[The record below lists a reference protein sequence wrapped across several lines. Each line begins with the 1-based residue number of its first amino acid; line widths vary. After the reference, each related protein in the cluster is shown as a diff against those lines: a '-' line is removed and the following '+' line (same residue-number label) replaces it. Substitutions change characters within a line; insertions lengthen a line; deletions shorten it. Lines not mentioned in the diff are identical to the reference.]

1 MKKVIIID
9 DEPLARS
16 IVAEY
21 LQAHPQLQLVQECN
35 DGFEGLKAIMQLQP
49 DLIFLDIQMP
59 KITGFEM
66 LELVEQPPAVIFTT
80 AFDEYAIKA
89 FETHAV
95 DYLLKPFSK
104 ERFDK
109 AIHKWMEQSATATAA
124 PTPVSATESLLETA
138 SLAPGQNQ
146 RIVVKNGA
154 KIKIIPVHDV
164 LYLEAADD
172 YVKIHTADSYYLKNK
187 TMAHFEKALDA
198 QQFARCHR
206 SYMVNVQHIAR
217 IDPYE
222 KDGHI
227 AILKS
232 GAKVP
237 VSKTGYV
244 KLRQV
249 LGL

>member
-1 MKKVIIID
+1 MSKIITID

-16 IVAEY
+16 IVKEY
-21 LQAHPQLQLVQECN
+21 LQKYPELEIVQECN
-35 DGFEGLKAIMQLQP
+35 DGFEGFKAIQQYQP

-59 KITGFEM
+59 KINGFEM
-66 LELVEQPPAVIFTT
+66 LELLDESPAVIFTT

-89 FETHAV
+89 FEAHAI
-95 DYLLKPFSK
+95 DYLLKPFSQ

-109 AIHKWMEQSATATAA
+109 AIQKWKEQK
-124 PTPVSATESLLETA
+124 VSSQKNTEELLETA
-138 SLAPGQNQ
+138 SHFPAQSQ
-146 RIVVKNGA
+146 RVVVKTGS

-164 LYLEAADD
+164 FYFEAADD
-172 YVKIHTADSYYLKNK
+172 YVKVHTQEGSFLKNK
-187 TMAHFEKALDA
+187 TMSHFEKTLDP
-198 QQFARCHR
+198 QQFVRSHR
-206 SYMVNVQHIAR
+206 SYIVNIQQITR

-222 KDGHI
+222 KDNHV

-237 VSKTGYV
+237 VSRNGYV
-244 KLRQV
+244 KLRTV